1 MASPTPPK
9 WLTQPPTAF
18 DLVTARFPESNPKGE
33 LRLRPCLVL
42 NVLRGKTDGA
52 IACRVAYGTK
62 NLKFIQRKTLDIIVQ
77 NHDDLDSMGLSM
89 ATRFDLDPKNVA
101 VLPWTEEYFG
111 CWTGYQHPKIG
122 ALSED
127 YIKTYAYIMALR
139 EANKPA

>member
-1 MASPTPPK
+1 
-9 WLTQPPTAF
+9 
-18 DLVTARFPESNPKGE
+18 
-33 LRLRPCLVL
+33 
-42 NVLRGKTDGA
+42 
-52 IACRVAYGTK
+52 
-62 NLKFIQRKTLDIIVQ
+62 
-77 NHDDLDSMGLSM
+77 M